1 MLVYQRV
8 SSQNIFGCGIP
19 LWSYTDISNVM
30 DRFGQRLTASPPKMA
45 NIWGRPGQPSFC
57 WPISPKYHWEPM
69 FLHIKPWMTEHIQHQ
84 SGMVHPK
91 KKTWIGNGWDSLPSP
106 KVSIWCSKEV
116 PIFLMGRA
124 LKIPLETA
132 PLTGL
137 RVSGYPIFGWNDTKF
152 RVGVS
157 LHETNPTKD
166 WTVATWTPKNIKK
179 H

>member
-45 NIWGRPGQPSFC
+45 NIWGQPGQPSFC

-69 FLHIKPWMTEHIQHQ
+69 FLHIKPWMTETY
-84 SGMVHPK
+84 STSKWDGSSLK

-116 PIFLMGRA
+116 PIFSHGES
-124 LKIPLETA
+124 LENSSWNSTSHWIK
-132 PLTGL
+132 GI
-137 RVSGYPIFGWNDTKF
+137 RVSHFWMKRHKVF
-152 RVGVS
+152 V
-157 LHETNPTKD
+157 
-166 WTVATWTPKNIKK
+166 
-179 H
+179 